1 MPTLREKLDKLLAKQ
16 DLDDVVPALAAALA
30 IAGVETKVSKRVF
43 VAYVV
48 EVIDMAF
55 DRYEREMRDSQY

>member
-1 MPTLREKLDKLLAKQ
+1 MLTLNDKLNRLLAKQ
-16 DLDDVVPALAAALA
+16 DLDDVIPAFAAALA
-30 IAGVETKVSKRVF
+30 IAGVETGVSKRAF

-55 DRYEREMRDSQY
+55 ERYEREQRDSQN

>member
-16 DLDDVVPALAAALA
+16 DLDDVIPALAAALA
-30 IAGVETKVSKRVF
+30 IAGVETRVSKRVF

-55 DRYEREMRDSQY
+55 ERYEREQNGKT

>member
-16 DLDDVVPALAAALA
+16 DLDDVIPALAAALA
-30 IAGVETKVSKRVF
+30 IAGVETRVSKRVF

-55 DRYEREMRDSQY
+55 DRYEREQRGDT

>member
-1 MPTLREKLDKLLAKQ
+1 MPTLREKLEKLLAKQ
-16 DLDDVVPALAAALA
+16 NIDEVIPALAASLA
-30 IAGVETKVSKRVF
+30 IAGVETKVGKRVF

-55 DRYEREMRDSQY
+55 ERYEREQNGNT